1 MRSLVKSALCLLCL
15 GLAFGVQAAPFPDKP
30 VNLMVGFTPGTSVDI
45 IARLLGQKLGELWG
59 QSVVVENRAGAG
71 GNIAAGYVARS
82 APDGYTILLVNNSM
96 AISPSLY
103 RRLNYNPRDL
113 KAVTLVSSMPFA
125 LVVAPTSKAT
135 SLQQFIA
142 QAKAAPGQLD
152 FGSGGV
158 GNTDHMTGE
167 LFAETAGLKMVHV
180 PYKGGTE
187 AMTDVMSGRIS
198 MYFAGVAACL
208 PLVKAGKLK
217 AIATTGAQRSPA
229 LPNVPTFAESG
240 MPDFQATL
248 WNGLAVPAGTP
259 PDVIE
264 KIAADTDKV
273 LRMPD
278 VRQRMAQLG
287 LSIEGG
293 PPSRFQTLL
302 DAETARWAE
311 VVKKTGIQ
319 LQ

>member
-1 MRSLVKSALCLLCL
+1 MLCL
-15 GLAFGVQAAPFPDKP
+15 GLGFGVQAAAFPDKP

-82 APDGYTILLVNNSM
+82 APDGYTILLVNNSVT
-96 AISPSLY
+96 ISPALY

-125 LVVAPTSKAT
+125 LVVAPESKAT

-167 LFAETAGLKMVHV
+167 LFAEMAGLKMVHV

-198 MYFAGVAACL
+198 TYFAGVAACL

-217 AIATTGAQRSPA
+217 VIATTGAQRSPA

-240 MPDFQATL
+240 MPDFQVTL
-248 WNGLAVPAGTP
+248 WNGLMVPAGTP

-302 DAETARWAE
+302 DDETARWAE